1 MNNTQKFATQ
11 DQLTFSMRVKA
22 VIATLLML
30 VFYVNSWASTVEPF
44 DAGTQ
49 LFVTAQSGL
58 HLRTSPDV
66 HARSVK
72 VIYMGEQVEVL
83 EQPDSMTTTQKIDWV
98 AGQWILVEHDGD
110 QGYIFDGYLSPFTVP
125 THDWEKCQVDLDM
138 IYPLEQ
144 WANAN
149 HLLSSIDTSEST
161 HITRVTE
168 HYTNGLKLVRTNS
181 GDIYK
186 VELYLPT
193 ARMMD
198 AYHLL
203 QTMLDDEPQLR
214 TFQNESIF
222 IEQADSDDLR
232 RIKVKLDN
240 PVDIRKLSNGTVK
253 ISIHSQEYPCQL

>member
-1 MNNTQKFATQ
+1 MNNRQKIATQ
-11 DQLTFSMRVKA
+11 DQVTFSMRLKA

-30 VFYVNSWASTVEPF
+30 VFYINSWGNTVEPF
-44 DAGTQ
+44 EVGSQ
-49 LFVTAQSGL
+49 LYVTAQSGL
-58 HLRTSPDV
+58 HLRTSPDI
-66 HARSVK
+66 HARSIK
-72 VIYMGEQVEVL
+72 VIYLGESVQVL
-83 EQPDSMTTTQKIDWV
+83 DQPDSLTTFMKIDWV
-98 AGQWILVEHDGD
+98 AGQWILVEHEGEE
-110 QGYIFDGYLSPFTVP
+110 GYVFDGYLSPLTVP
-125 THDWEKCQVDLDM
+125 SYDWEMCQLDLDM

-149 HLLSSIDTSEST
+149 HMLTSIDTSEST

-168 HYTNGLKLVRTNS
+168 RYTNGLKLVKTNS

-186 VELYLPT
+186 VELYLPGV
-193 ARMMD
+193 RMMD

-203 QTMLDDEPQLR
+203 QTMLEDEPRIR

-222 IEQADSDDLR
+222 IEEAATDQLQ

-240 PVDIRKLSNGTVK
+240 PVDIRKLTDGTVK

>member
-1 MNNTQKFATQ
+1 MNNAQKFATQ

-110 QGYIFDGYLSPFTVP
+110 QGYIFDGYLSPLTVP

-168 HYTNGLKLVRTNS
+168 HYTNGLSAK
-181 GDIYK
+181 
-186 VELYLPT
+186 
-193 ARMMD
+193 
-198 AYHLL
+198 HL
-203 QTMLDDEPQLR
+203 DP
-214 TFQNESIF
+214 
-222 IEQADSDDLR
+222 
-232 RIKVKLDN
+232 RIK
-240 PVDIRKLSNGTVK
+240 I
-253 ISIHSQEYPCQL
+253 